1 MRGGLRLDKKKAL
14 ILVNPRS
21 GRIVARQLAFSFGS
35 DFQNTIYEPFIRLT
49 TGPHDATD
57 VAARL
62 ADRFDLVVCRGGDGT
77 LNETINGVLQS
88 GAQVPIGYIPGG
100 TTNDFAKSNGIPL
113 EQNAAVRLILDG
125 SPVPQDVGLFGESRY
140 FCYTASFGL
149 FTESSYATD
158 QRFKNRFGYAAYLA
172 AGVRELTRIEP
183 VKLRVDADGE
193 TFEGEYIFGSVTN
206 ALSVGGGVLKFPRGR
221 VRFDDGLM
229 ELVLVKKPKNPKD
242 FVRLFSQIQKGV
254 YDETYITIRSAR
266 IFLFD
271 FLGQSVP
278 WSLDGEYGGE
288 TTEVAVQCI
297 RHGIQIFKPSK
308 PTEVTS

>member
-1 MRGGLRLDKKKAL
+1 MEKKKAL

-21 GRIVARQLAFSFGS
+21 GRIVARQLAFNFGS
-35 DFQNTIYEPFIRLT
+35 DFQNTVYEPFIRLT

-62 ADRFDLVVCRGGDGT
+62 AGRFDLVVCRGGDGT

-88 GAQVPIGYIPGG
+88 GADVPIGYIPGG

-113 EQNAAVRLILDG
+113 DQDAAVRVILDG

-149 FTESSYATD
+149 FTKSSYATD

-172 AGVRELTRIEP
+172 AGVRELTHIKP
-183 VKLRVDADGE
+183 VPLRVDADGE
-193 TFEGEYIFGSVTN
+193 VFEGEYIFGSVTN
-206 ALSVGGGVLKFPRGR
+206 AYSVGGGVLKFPSGS
-221 VRFDDGLM
+221 VHFDDGLM
-229 ELVLVKKPKNPKD
+229 ELVLVKKPKDPKE
-242 FVRLFSQIQKGV
+242 FVRLFTEIQKGV
-254 YDETYITIRSAR
+254 YDETYITIRRAKV
-266 IFLFD
+266 FLFD
-271 FLGQSVP
+271 FLGHSVP

-297 RHGIQIFKPSK
+297 RHGIRIFKPTK
-308 PTEVTS
+308 ATEETS